1 MWRMK
6 IFWTILSGAISLMVV
21 SCTPFQQ
28 QTISDLL
35 PPPENETRDSLK
47 KPLEE
52 SESAT
57 NEVNETQEP
66 QTTAEA
72 PKKAEKAE
80 NAEKEEIVTPTPE
93 QQAAAEKLLAES
105 AEKNSASPSTPQ
117 AEALPQTF
125 GNSDVQDMPAPL
137 PSLPGR
143 TALRMGQ
150 YAPPEEAASVG
161 EAQSFRPNSAEQ
173 HGFRSPMLPA
183 SLPMDIHGKLTGE
196 DKN

>member
-6 IFWTILSGAISLMVV
+6 IFWTILSGVISLTVV

-35 PPPENETRDSLK
+35 PPPENETEESIK
-47 KPLEE
+47 KSLEE

-57 NEVNETQEP
+57 K
-66 QTTAEA
+66 EA
-72 PKKAEKAE
+72 KKAEDSK
-80 NAEKEEIVTPTPE
+80 KETEHSETGEHVTPTPE
-93 QQAAAEKLLAES
+93 QQAAAERLLAKSET
-105 AEKNSASPSTPQ
+105 NSASNSSENT
-117 AEALPQTF
+117 ESLHQT
-125 GNSDVQDMPAPL
+125 GSNSDTLEMTTPL
-137 PSLPGR
+137 PGLPGR

-161 EAQSFRPNSAEQ
+161 EAQTFRPNSAEQ